1 MIFLHKIVPQLIMPI
16 SVYLVVVLWATVKG
30 YKRLIYAVTLLFY
43 LASTPFFS
51 DHLFKG
57 IEGEYQK
64 QEISKMKKADA
75 IVVLSGM
82 MNIYASDGEHREEW
96 IDPDRLFG
104 GIRLY
109 EACKAPTMVFT
120 GGRSPFRETPVS
132 EGQILKTYAVK
143 LGVHAADVRITT
155 DVRNTAEEA
164 LAVKNLL
171 GAAQNIIL
179 VTSAFHMP
187 RAKNIFEK
195 QGFTVQPYKVDYKTP
210 PSIGYGLY
218 QWLPSGIAIK
228 NTEQA
233 FREWIGRI
241 YYRLF

>member
-16 SVYLVVVLWATVKG
+16 SVYLVVVLLATVKG
-30 YKRLIYAVTLLFY
+30 YKKLIYAVTLLFY

-51 DHLFKG
+51 DHLFKQM
-57 IEGEYQK
+57 EGEYQS
-64 QEISKMKKADA
+64 QEISRLKKADA

-82 MNIYASDGEHREEW
+82 MNIYAAEGMPMVEW
-96 IDPDRLFG
+96 SDPDRLFG

-109 EACKAPTMVFT
+109 EACKAHTMVFT
-120 GGRSPFRETPVS
+120 GGRSPFRDTPIS

-143 LGVHAADVRITT
+143 LGVNAADIQITT
-155 DVRNTAEEA
+155 DVLNTAEEA

-195 QGFTVQPYKVDYKTP
+195 QGFTVQPYTVDYKTP

-241 YYRLF
+241 YYTVF